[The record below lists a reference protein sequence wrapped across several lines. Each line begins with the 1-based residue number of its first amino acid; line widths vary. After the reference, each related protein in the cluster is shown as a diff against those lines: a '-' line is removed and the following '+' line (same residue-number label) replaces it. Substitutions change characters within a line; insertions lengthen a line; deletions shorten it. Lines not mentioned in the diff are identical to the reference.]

1 MHDLRPA
8 WHHQHLCMLV
18 SVLSSQLRPWP
29 MSQPVCTVVQVPY
42 LVDSDQDGDVALK
55 CNNVEGGQ
63 LYPEEVSGQILAHM
77 LAHAEQSMQA
87 SISKAVISVRRFSS
101 LFT

>member
-1 MHDLRPA
+1 MTCVLPGIINTYACLYALMSRQPRP
-8 WHHQHLCMLV
+8 Q
-18 SVLSSQLRPWP
+18 P
-29 MSQPVCTVVQVPY
+29 MSQPVCTATQVPY
-42 LVDSDQDGDVALK
+42 LVDSDQDGDVTLK

-87 SISKAVISVRRFSS
+87 SISKAVISVCSFSS
-101 LFT
+101 MFA